1 MESSLALAI
10 ILTFIGIII
19 FILISKN
26 DLGVTT
32 LKKDPEAH
40 TTLIG
45 SVAKGIPGTD
55 ILETGKVKSQ
65 KIQLKMQFTTHEDS
79 SEEVIWS
86 LILNNLTSNLSTE
99 ASAATSSFY
108 RTEDGIECSVRKK
121 NGALIASCYS
131 ESDRM
136 GKRRWTIDLK

>member
-10 ILTFIGIII
+10 ILTFVGIII

-32 LKKDPEAH
+32 LKKDPDAH

-55 ILETGKVKSQ
+55 ILEAGST
-65 KIQLKMQFTTHEDS
+65 KITKES
-79 SEEVIWS
+79 S
-86 LILNNLTSNLSTE
+86 
-99 ASAATSSFY
+99 
-108 RTEDGIECSVRKK
+108 K
-121 NGALIASCYS
+121 NAVHN
-131 ESDRM
+131 
-136 GKRRWTIDLK
+136 

>member
-45 SVAKGIPGTD
+45 SVVKGIPGTD
-55 ILETGKVKSQ
+55 ILEAGKVQITK
-65 KIQLKMQFTTHEDS
+65 D
-79 SEEVIWS
+79 
-86 LILNNLTSNLSTE
+86 STE
-99 ASAATSSFY
+99 NA
-108 RTEDGIECSVRKK
+108 VH
-121 NGALIASCYS
+121 N
-131 ESDRM
+131 
-136 GKRRWTIDLK
+136 

>member
-1 MESSLALAI
+1 MDSSLALAI
-10 ILTFIGIII
+10 ILTFVGIII

-55 ILETGKVKSQ
+55 ILETGNVQVTK
-65 KIQLKMQFTTHEDS
+65 
-79 SEEVIWS
+79 
-86 LILNNLTSNLSTE
+86 
-99 ASAATSSFY
+99 
-108 RTEDGIECSVRKK
+108 
-121 NGALIASCYS
+121 
-131 ESDRM
+131 
-136 GKRRWTIDLK
+136 DLPENAVHN

>member
-26 DLGVTT
+26 DLGVST

-45 SVAKGIPGTD
+45 SVAKGLPGTD
-55 ILETGKVKSQ
+55 ILETGSVQISK
-65 KIQLKMQFTTHEDS
+65 E
-79 SEEVIWS
+79 
-86 LILNNLTSNLSTE
+86 STE
-99 ASAATSSFY
+99 NA
-108 RTEDGIECSVRKK
+108 VH
-121 NGALIASCYS
+121 N
-131 ESDRM
+131 
-136 GKRRWTIDLK
+136 

>member
-40 TTLIG
+40 MTLIG

-55 ILETGKVKSQ
+55 ILEEGKVPNTK
-65 KIQLKMQFTTHEDS
+65 D
-79 SEEVIWS
+79 
-86 LILNNLTSNLSTE
+86 STE
-99 ASAATSSFY
+99 NAFH
-108 RTEDGIECSVRKK
+108 
-121 NGALIASCYS
+121 N
-131 ESDRM
+131 
-136 GKRRWTIDLK
+136 

>member
-55 ILETGKVKSQ
+55 ILETAKVQITK
-65 KIQLKMQFTTHEDS
+65 D
-79 SEEVIWS
+79 
-86 LILNNLTSNLSTE
+86 STE
-99 ASAATSSFY
+99 NAVHNS
-108 RTEDGIECSVRKK
+108 
-121 NGALIASCYS
+121 
-131 ESDRM
+131 
-136 GKRRWTIDLK
+136 